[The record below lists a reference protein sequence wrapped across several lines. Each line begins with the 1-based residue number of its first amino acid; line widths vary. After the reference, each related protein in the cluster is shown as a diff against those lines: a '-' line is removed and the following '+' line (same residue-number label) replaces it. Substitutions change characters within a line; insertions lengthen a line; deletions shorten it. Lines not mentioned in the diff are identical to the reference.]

1 MKSKF
6 GVPILRR
13 TALVATSLW
22 LAACAP
28 SAPAQPTAAPP
39 AQQAAPTTAAA
50 PAQPTV
56 AAAPTAAAKPVA
68 TSVPAAPQ
76 PTVAA
81 AANPAAVDRKNTVI
95 FDIDGGRVLTP
106 DNWNP
111 FTPGFRM
118 DQGYHQA
125 ILEPLF
131 ILNYETGNIEPW
143 LGESMTP
150 NDKMDVWTLKLRKG
164 VTWSDGQPFN
174 ADDVVFTINMLLSHS
189 PDLQWSAD
197 LKEWIAKVDKVDD
210 QTVTFTLNKV
220 NPRFQ
225 LDNFSVRIWGG
236 PNIMP
241 KHIWENQDP
250 LTFKFYDPAKGWP
263 VGTGPYKLASISPT
277 EFTYVRD
284 DNWWG
289 AKTGFKK
296 LPEPQKLV
304 WTWAG
309 PEETRAALM
318 ADKQLDSLMD
328 ITLGTFKAIKA
339 RNPNV
344 ISWFKDPP
352 YAWLDPCARNFEFN
366 TAVAPWDDKDMR
378 WAVNYAIDRDQIVKV
393 SYEGTTLPSKF
404 FFPAYPPLNKLVNA
418 ADEAGLY
425 KKYPLWTHDPAKAKQ
440 IIESKGWTMGG
451 DGYYQKDGKQLSLLI
466 TTDESATEHQ
476 RIAQVE
482 VEQLQA
488 VGINA
493 TQRNE
498 ASAVWQ
504 ENRNFG
510 RFEARQAWD
519 NCGSINEPW
528 RSMDTL
534 NAKWVVPVGQRASF
548 NYWRWKNEEYSDLV
562 DQIGVLPLGDPK
574 IQELYVRAA
583 EIYLSELPTIPITQA
598 KKLIPFD
605 TTYWTNWPTA
615 ENNYLHATTWW
626 QSTAI
631 ILQNLKRAGE

>member
-1 MKSKF
+1 
-6 GVPILRR
+6 
-13 TALVATSLW
+13 
-22 LAACAP
+22 
-28 SAPAQPTAAPP
+28 
-39 AQQAAPTTAAA
+39 
-50 PAQPTV
+50 
-56 AAAPTAAAKPVA
+56 
-68 TSVPAAPQ
+68 
-76 PTVAA
+76 
-81 AANPAAVDRKNTVI
+81 
-95 FDIDGGRVLTP
+95 
-106 DNWNP
+106 
-111 FTPGFRM
+111 
-118 DQGYHQA
+118 
-125 ILEPLF
+125 
-131 ILNYETGNIEPW
+131 
-143 LGESMTP
+143 
-150 NDKMDVWTLKLRKG
+150 
-164 VTWSDGQPFN
+164 
-174 ADDVVFTINMLLSHS
+174 MLLSHA

-210 QTVTFTLNKV
+210 QTVTFTLTKV

-241 KHIWENQDP
+241 KHIWEGQDP
-250 LTFKFYDPAKGWP
+250 LTFKFYDPSKGWP
-263 VGTGPYKLASISPT
+263 VGTGPYKLASVSPT
-277 EFTYVRD
+277 EFTYIRD

-289 AKTGFKK
+289 AKTGFKR

-366 TAVAPWDDKDMR
+366 TAIPPWDDKDMR
-378 WAVNYAIDRDQIVKV
+378 WAVNYALDRDQIVKV
-393 SYEGTTLPSKF
+393 AYEGTTLPSRF
-404 FFPAYPPLNKLVNA
+404 FFPAYPPLNKLVDA
-418 ADEAGLY
+418 ADEAGLF

-488 VGINA
+488 IGINA

-534 NAKWVVPVGQRASF
+534 NAKWVVPVGERASF
-548 NYWRWKNEEYSDLV
+548 NYWRWKNQEYSDLV

-574 IQELYVRAA
+574 IQQLFVQAA
-583 EIYLSELPTIPITQA
+583 DIYLSELPTIPITQA

-615 ENNYLHATTWW
+615 DNNYLHATTWW

-631 ILQNLKRAGE
+631 ILQNLKHASQ

>member
-1 MKSKF
+1 MKRNF
-6 GVPILRR
+6 GIPILRR

-28 SAPAQPTAAPP
+28 GTPVSPTAAPP
-39 AQQAAPTTAAA
+39 AQQAAA

-56 AAAPTAAAKPVA
+56 AGAPTAAAKPA
-68 TSVPAAPQ
+68 PTSAPAAPQ

-81 AANPAAVDRKNTVI
+81 PANAAAADRKNTVI

-118 DQGYHQA
+118 DKGYHQA

-131 ILNYETGNIEPW
+131 ILNYESGNIEPW

-150 NDKMDVWTLKLRKG
+150 NDKLDVWTLKLRPG

-174 ADDVVFTINMLLSHS
+174 ADDVVFTINMLLTHS

-197 LKEWIAKVDKVDD
+197 LKEWIASVNKVDD
-210 QTVTFTLNKV
+210 LTVTFNLTKV

-241 KHIWENQDP
+241 KHIWEGQDP
-250 LTFKFYDPAKGWP
+250 LTFKYYDPAQGWP
-263 VGTGPYKLASISPT
+263 VGTGPYKLASVSPT

-304 WTWAG
+304 WTWGG

-451 DGYYQKDGKQLSLLI
+451 DGYYEKDGKQLSLLI

-534 NAKWVVPVGQRASF
+534 NAKWVVPVGERASF
-548 NYWRWKNEEYSDLV
+548 NYWRWKNQEYSDLV

-574 IQELYVRAA
+574 IQDLYVQAA
-583 EIYLSELPTIPITQA
+583 DIYLSELPTIPITQA

-605 TTYWTNWPTA
+605 TTYWTNWPTS

-631 ILQNLKRAGE
+631 ILQNRKHAGT